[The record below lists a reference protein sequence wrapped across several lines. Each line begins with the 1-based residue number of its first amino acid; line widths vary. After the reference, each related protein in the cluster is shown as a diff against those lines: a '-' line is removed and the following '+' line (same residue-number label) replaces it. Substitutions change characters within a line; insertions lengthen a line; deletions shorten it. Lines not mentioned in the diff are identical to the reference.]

1 MMEPD
6 EVPFSLDGI
15 SKRRAVRRRL
25 AAILGADIRGYSSL
39 MGANEE
45 DTHRR
50 VNTAMDRLLREI
62 RKSHGR
68 VISHS
73 GDGLMAEFPSA
84 VNALKCALRVQA
96 DSGKRNAKLP
106 AEQRIDF
113 RMGINSGEIV
123 LQKGRAGGNAVN
135 IAARLEQI
143 ADPGGIF
150 ISATVFEQVGSV
162 ISTNYELAGE
172 RRLKNI
178 RQPVT
183 IYRIAPQACMVWHTA
198 PALTQGLVLPARP
211 AEAESR
217 PSLAVLPFRT
227 LQADQSDAYFA
238 EGMVDDI
245 IRVLGGL
252 KDLLVIARS
261 ATLGYAG
268 APLDLRRIGHE
279 LDVRYVLHGS
289 LRRAGNQIRI
299 AVELSEANQVI

>member
-1 MMEPD
+1 
-6 EVPFSLDGI
+6 
-15 SKRRAVRRRL
+15 
-25 AAILGADIRGYSSL
+25 
-39 MGANEE
+39 
-45 DTHRR
+45 
-50 VNTAMDRLLREI
+50 MDRLLREI

-84 VNALKCALRVQA
+84 VEALKCALRVQA
-96 DSGKRNAKLP
+96 DSGRRNARLP
-106 AEQRIDF
+106 ADQRIEF

-150 ISATVFEQVGSV
+150 ISATVHEQVGGA
-162 ISTNYELAGE
+162 ISITYEPAGE

-178 RQPVT
+178 RQPVAV
-183 IYRIAPQACMVWHTA
+183 YRITAQDCAAWHGTA
-198 PALTQGLVLPARP
+198 DGAAASPRAGAAIRRGD
-211 AEAESR
+211 R

-227 LQADQSDAYFA
+227 LAADNSDAYFA

-268 APLDLRRIGHE
+268 APLDLRRVGQD

-299 AVELSEANQVI
+299 AVECRARPKQAT